1 MKDLTEIEA
10 FEIIAR
16 RVNKLFDEAGDE
28 IETALAK
35 LNNVDSVED
44 LDDTE
49 MLDAVNFTNA
59 IVMSCNIHEMF
70 WSGLLHLYPDTFKVL
85 NNKAKQGE
93 MK

>member
-1 MKDLTEIEA
+1 MKDITELEA

-16 RVNKLFDEAGDE
+16 RVNDLFDEAGDE

-49 MLDAVNFTNA
+49 MLAAENFTNA
-59 IVMSCNIHEMF
+59 IVMCCNIHEGF
-70 WSGLLHLYPDTFKVL
+70 WGATKHMYPNTYKAL
-85 NNKAKQGE
+85 NKKAKQGE
-93 MK
+93 L